1 MLELAGL
8 SSLVDA
14 RVDAEQIAAG
24 ELRSRPAPDLLICAC
39 RLLEVEPADAVSLT
53 HTPDG
58 VAAARAAGMRAVGV
72 ASDEA
77 TRERLLSFGAD
88 VAVAR
93 LVDLLDRRLVALAA

>member
-1 MLELAGL
+1 M
-8 SSLVDA
+8 
-14 RVDAEQIAAG
+14 Q
-24 ELRSRPAPDLLICAC
+24 C
-39 RLLEVEPADAVSLT
+39 RSLT
-53 HTPDG
+53 RRTAWRP
-58 VAAARAAGMRAVGV
+58 RAAGMRAVGV